1 MSGADSTGAI
11 TAPAAARS
19 RRPGWRNPRLLLGLA
34 LVAGSVVVGAR
45 VVASA
50 DDTVPVWAATATLP
64 AGAVVQPDD
73 VERRDVRFPDD
84 DTAAAYVSAGQEL
97 PEGTRVE
104 REVAAGDLLPRSA
117 MASGAVE
124 PLVEVPLSVAADDL
138 PRTVRQGSVVDV
150 WVAAGPEGADGEPA
164 VRVLEEVEVVEV
176 PGGDADG
183 LAPQQTRQVILGLPD
198 DRTDELGEALGR
210 LADGRVVVARTG

>member
-1 MSGADSTGAI
+1 MS
-11 TAPAAARS
+11 TAPTASRS
-19 RRPGWRNPRLLLGLA
+19 RRPGWRDPRLLLGLA

-50 DDTVPVWAATATLP
+50 DDTVPVWAATSTLP

-73 VERRDVRFPDD
+73 VERRDVRFPDGA
-84 DTAAAYVSAGQEL
+84 TSAAYLSAREPL

-117 MASGAVE
+117 VARSAVV

-176 PGGDADG
+176 PGGDDAA
-183 LAPQQTRQVILGLPD
+183 LAPQQTRQVIVGLPE
-198 DRTDELGEALGR
+198 DRSDGLGDALGR